1 MSSFPKHSFEQA
13 YDHAFPPSPPL
24 QNAALPAVSERSPLI
39 TKAPSNAHSQY
50 LQPGQSYTS
59 NDSAQSYV
67 TANSSSS
74 PTDETDTLLEQ
85 GGLSSVRSSPHHP
98 RLQNGDSA
106 SILSNSLGGG
116 AQSIRELTTREFKIL
131 LRYSGPVV
139 LTYVLQ
145 NSMQLASL
153 ISLGHL
159 GSIELAASSLA
170 SMFAAVTCW
179 SVSLGTA
186 TALDTLCS
194 QSFTSHHPHTLGLH
208 LQRAIL
214 VLMLMFVPI
223 AGVWLSSEYIFS
235 LLGQEPALAE
245 HAAIF
250 LRGLLPGAP
259 AFLIFECVKKY
270 LQAQGNMH
278 ASTYVL
284 LIVSPINIVLNY
296 MLVWNKY
303 IGIGY
308 IGAPIATSISYWTML
323 ILLLVYIRFVD
334 GYQGW
339 GGWSMDAFTGWPA
352 FLKLAIPGVLMV
364 CTEWWAFEVVSL
376 AASYLGTVA
385 LAGQSVVVQT
395 SSLLYTIPFGISIA
409 ASNRV
414 GNLIGKG
421 DHRSAKIASR
431 VSLALAVIFGMVNST
446 VLIIFKERWGRL
458 FSEDPEVVKTV
469 AMVLPLVALFQ
480 ISDGIAGVGGGVL
493 RGVGLQH
500 LGAVLNLVAYYLVA
514 FPIGY
519 VLTFKL
525 GFGLEGLW
533 SALCLALW
541 MVSLGEV
548 WVIMKTDWPT
558 EVQKCKARND
568 VLAKRRA
575 SLQAEI
581 EAAFPEA
588 EDDYRHPHSS

>member
-59 NDSAQSYV
+59 NDSSQSYV
-67 TANSSSS
+67 TANSSSA
-74 PTDETDTLLEQ
+74 DETDALLEQ
-85 GGLSSVRSSPHHP
+85 GGSSSINPHAAP
-98 RLQNGDSA
+98 RHQHLQNGDSRSVNH
-106 SILSNSLGGG
+106 SINGG
-116 AQSIRELTTREFKIL
+116 ALSIRELTTREFKIL

-186 TALDTLCS
+186 TRHPV
-194 QSFTSHHPHTLGLH
+194 FTI
-208 LQRAIL
+208 RAIL

-223 AGVWLSSEYIFS
+223 AGVWLSSEYIFL
-235 LLGQEPALAE
+235 LLGQEAALAE

-284 LIVSPINIVLNY
+284 LIVSPINVVLNY

-376 AASYLGTVA
+376 AASYLGTIA

-446 VLIIFKERWGRL
+446 MLIIFKERWGRL

-525 GFGLEGLW
+525 GFGLKGLW

-588 EDDYRHPHSS
+588 EDDYRHPHAA